1 MIRLQKLPNNIARVK
16 DGRAPYQARALVP
29 LAAVCVDG
37 FAEAG
42 LVRGQETVVVEIRPA
57 TAAQRL
63 LERHSVSM
71 RHHIV
76 QDGVYCAV
84 GGGVE
89 REKGR
94 NEERE
99 TVV

>member
-42 LVRGQETVVVEIRPA
+42 LVRGQETVVVEIRTA

-84 GGGVE
+84 E
-89 REKGR
+89 RER
-94 NEERE
+94 QE
-99 TVV
+99 